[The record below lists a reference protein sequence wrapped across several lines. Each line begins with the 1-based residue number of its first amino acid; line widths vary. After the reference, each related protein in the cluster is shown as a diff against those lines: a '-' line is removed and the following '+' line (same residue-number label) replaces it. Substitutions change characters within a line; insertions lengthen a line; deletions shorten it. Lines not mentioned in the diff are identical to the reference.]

1 MQVRKL
7 SWGADGIPCNN
18 MPLIYKRY
26 KQYRLPYFNYA
37 STAYYFVTIC
47 TKERQ
52 HYFGTIHNSE
62 PQLSDIGKIVQECLN
77 DLPLKLSYVTIDESV
92 IMPNHVHAIVFIN
105 NPEKE
110 RTLREKKFRLE
121 KRSLSSVV
129 RNFKS
134 TVTLLVRRNI
144 GVMDIWQP
152 RFYDRIV
159 RSEDELNRIRVYIRN
174 NPAQW
179 ETDKNNTENLLM

>member
-1 MQVRKL
+1 VRDIEKK
-7 SWGADGIPCNN
+7 GG
-18 MPLIYKRY
+18 LIKFKHH

-52 HYFGTIHNSE
+52 YYFGTIRNSE
-62 PQLSDIGKIVQECLN
+62 PQLSDIGKIAQECLN
-77 DLPLKLSYVTIDESV
+77 NLPLKLSYVTVDESI
-92 IMPNHVHAIVFIN
+92 IMPNHIHAIVFIN

-110 RTLREKKFRLE
+110 RTLSESKFQPE
-121 KRSLSSVV
+121 KRSLSLVV

-144 GVMDIWQP
+144 GMMDIWQA

-159 RSEDELNRIRVYIRN
+159 RNDDELDRMRTYIRN

-179 ETDKNNTENLLM
+179 ETDKNNPGNMLM